1 MGDEY
6 TETTLGFEE
15 MGISWQLLVLL
26 RKLKAADS
34 ERGREWAIAATD
46 AEKLHAWISY
56 VVAMVPEVTQ

>member
-1 MGDEY
+1 MDEY

-15 MGISWQLLVLL
+15 MAISWHLLVLL
-26 RKLKAADS
+26 RKLKAADP

-56 VVAMVPEVTQ
+56 VVAMVPEEA